1 MIYYVF
7 LQFIFIS
14 IQNYFDMS
22 FKISDAKLGCMACML
37 NKKRKISKLVPVSV
51 YYFLKFLNVMRFSFP
66 DYIFQQYMLLCTCVW
81 ERERELFMC
90 LHFFCFLYGI
100 NKICSSFWLNWK
112 RFFIN
117 TFKECYY
124 DKLTQKIM
132 HVEIIFKL
140 SLRF

>member
-66 DYIFQQYMLLCTCVW
+66 DYIFQQYILLCTCVCM
-81 ERERELFMC
+81 RGRTFYVLTFFLF
-90 LHFFCFLYGI
+90 
-100 NKICSSFWLNWK
+100 
-112 RFFIN
+112 
-117 TFKECYY
+117 
-124 DKLTQKIM
+124 
-132 HVEIIFKL
+132 
-140 SLRF
+140 SLWY